1 LTRDRAARRPEA
13 DKPLAVVLLSGG
25 LDSCVSLALARR
37 EYEPAVLHLNYGQRT
52 EAREL
57 QAFNAIADHYGL
69 DRRLVVDVAY
79 LKQIGGSSLTD
90 PSRPVEVELPAPGGV
105 PGTYVPFRN
114 AHLLSLGVS
123 WAEVLG
129 AAALFIGAVEEDS
142 SGYPDCTEEFFRRFE
157 AAIAAGTRPE
167 THLVVQTPLIHLSK
181 ADIVRCGSELAAPL
195 HLTWSCYTESERACG
210 VCESCRLRR
219 RGFAAAGV
227 PDPLPYA

>member
-1 LTRDRAARRPEA
+1 LTQDREVRRP
-13 DKPLAVVLLSGG
+13 DGGKPLAVVLLSGG

-57 QAFNAIADHYGL
+57 EAFTAIADHYGL
-69 DRRLVVDVAY
+69 RRRLVVDISY

-90 PSRPVEVELPAPGGV
+90 PSQPVEVGLPMGGGV
-105 PGTYVPFRN
+105 PATYVPFRN
-114 AHLLSLGVS
+114 AHLLSLGTS

-157 AAIAAGTRPE
+157 AAIAVGTRPE
-167 THLVVQTPLIHLSK
+167 THLIIRTPLIHLSK
-181 ADIVRCGSELAAPL
+181 ADIVRWGTEVAAPL
-195 HLTWSCYTESERACG
+195 HLTWSCYTENELACG
-210 VCESCRLRR
+210 VCESCQLRR
-219 RGFAAAGV
+219 RGFTAAGV
-227 PDPLPYA
+227 ADPLPYA